1 MVKIAIN
8 GFGRIGRN
16 VLRAAL
22 SARHAREDLEFVAI
36 NDLTSAEMLAHLL
49 TFDSVHGRFDGQVT
63 AVADEITVNGKKIP
77 ILSEKDP
84 EKLPWKDLAVDVVV
98 EATGLFRSREG
109 AQKHLAAGAKKVIIT
124 APGKEEDVTLVM
136 GVNEEAYDPHKHAII
151 SNASCTTNCLA
162 PVAKVLDTQ
171 FGIVKGMMTT
181 VHSYT
186 NGQRILDLPHKDFR
200 RARAAGLSII
210 PTTTGA
216 AKAVALVL
224 PQLKGKLDGFAMR
237 VPTPNVSVVDLAVQ
251 VQRSTTKEEVNAALK
266 EASETSLKGIMNYTE
281 IPMVSVDFTSDPAS
295 STVDGPLTMV
305 IGGDLVK
312 VISWY
317 DNEMGYSH
325 RVVDLISMVVAK
337 GL

>member
-1 MVKIAIN
+1 
-8 GFGRIGRN
+8 
-16 VLRAAL
+16 
-22 SARHAREDLEFVAI
+22 
-36 NDLTSAEMLAHLL
+36 
-49 TFDSVHGRFDGQVT
+49 
-63 AVADEITVNGKKIP
+63 
-77 ILSEKDP
+77 
-84 EKLPWKDLAVDVVV
+84 V
-98 EATGLFRSREG
+98 EATGFFRSREG

-124 APGKEEDVTLVM
+124 APGKGDDITLVM
-136 GVNEEAYDPHKHAII
+136 GVNEDAYNPNQHAII

-162 PVAKVLDTQ
+162 PVAKVLDER

-237 VPTPNVSVVDLAVQ
+237 VPTPNVSVVDLAVH
-251 VQRSTTKEEVNAALK
+251 VEKATSKDEVNSALK

-281 IPMVSVDFTSDPAS
+281 VPMVSVDFTSDPAS
-295 STVDGPLTMV
+295 SSVDGPLTMV

-325 RVVDLISMVVAK
+325 RVVDLISMMVKK
-337 GL
+337 GM